1 MYTYR
6 MGWVVA
12 RVQRYQEHQFWEHGM
27 QGHQFCWEH
36 GMQGHQ
42 CREHQSKE
50 HVLEVVG
57 YDGHVL
63 EVVGYDGHVLAVVDW
78 LQVVAHNRYI
88 HASVRV
94 PPHNNNHV
102 SEICGN
108 KQKHNQLLYTASV
121 NIFTWCYRIPIQYKS
136 ICYKHHFEK
145 HEHCFAMCV
154 LSDKKKQEKKM

>member
-1 MYTYR
+1 M
-6 MGWVVA
+6 
-12 RVQRYQEHQFWEHGM
+12 QEHQCLEHRM
-27 QGHQFCWEH
+27 QEHQCCWEH

-42 CREHQSKE
+42 CWDHQSKE
-50 HVLEVVG
+50 
-57 YDGHVL
+57 HVL

-136 ICYKHHFEK
+136 INCYKHHFEK